1 MFLNNISKVI
11 SNCLLIVLETLS
23 IYYRLVLYTL
33 TLNPRDFFERTLIFQ
48 ARSPADQA
56 AYLDL

>member
-33 TLNPRDFFERTLIFQ
+33 TLNPRDFFEYTLIF
-48 ARSPADQA
+48 
-56 AYLDL
+56 